1 MSQPDPFK
9 AALVDLGEDIAFH
22 AGNLLHRA
30 FDAVCLLAL
39 GLLIYVTSIE
49 PASAG
54 LHSRPLFGVS
64 ARIAV
69 SVGVAV
75 NSSHAPT
82 ACSLTNDLLSAAHR
96 SCTHA
101 MILEP
106 LDI

>member
-1 MSQPDPFK
+1 MSQPTLFK
-9 AALVDLGEDIAFH
+9 AALGDLGADIAFH
-22 AGNLLHRA
+22 AANLLHHA

-39 GLLIYVTSIE
+39 GFLIYGTSID

-54 LHSRPLFGVS
+54 LHSRPQFGVS
-64 ARIAV
+64 ARIAGTA
-69 SVGVAV
+69 GVAV

-82 ACSLTNDLLSAAHR
+82 ACSLTNDLLASAHR

-106 LDI
+106 LDS

>member
-1 MSQPDPFK
+1 MSQPNLFK
-9 AALVDLGEDIAFH
+9 AALADLGEDIAFH

-39 GLLIYVTSIE
+39 GLLIYVTSID